1 MGLGCTKERLNKEA
15 QLGQCH
21 VQVMKHFKYTM
32 FCLLAYMCFGDKFD
46 EKVIGDIEDM
56 ERNIIL
62 SLSRFNLLG
71 AFPKLTKMLMP
82 KRWEELHELINNQER
97 VFVPLI
103 RARKEKQRRS
113 DDVVAYVDTLLNLSV
128 PSEEGGVRKLSEK
141 EIATL
146 CTEFFN
152 AAADTT
158 STTMEWIMA
167 NLVKYPKIQEKLYSE
182 IQGVVSSRD
191 GGDEGDDIKDEELH
205 KMKYLK
211 AVVLEGLRRHPPAH
225 VGIPHAVKDDVLLE
239 GHLVPRDAI
248 IIFTIAEMGWDPTVW
263 EDPMEFKP
271 ERFLVSEMGGL
282 DITGTREI
290 KMMPFGAGRRICPGL
305 SFGMQLLEYL
315 VVNLVKDF
323 KWTARMGDD
332 VDLSEKI
339 ELTSIMKHPLQ
350 KRGCRSRL
358 NQKPASITERGRKL
372 QKKARGNRRERKE
385 ETYGNIGKAG
395 EALGELGVT
404 KMMEERMGE
413 ERKMTWVRNRE
424 GKSGRIREKDRAKG
438 CRYRPQPPEQS
449 CQLYKA

>member
-1 MGLGCTKERLNKEA
+1 MNEVHSLMTSNRHNIHSAAYGPLWRAFRRNISSGILHSSRFKSYNTATKWALDVLKERLDKEA

-21 VQVMKHFKYTM
+21 VQVMKHLKYTM
-32 FCLLAYMCFGDKFD
+32 FCLLSYICFGDKLD

-71 AFPKLTKMLMP
+71 AFPKLTKILMP

-103 RARKEKQRRS
+103 RARKEKQQRN
-113 DDVVAYVDTLLNLSV
+113 DGVVAYVDTLLNLSV
-128 PSEEGGVRKLSEK
+128 PNDQEGGVRRLSEK

-167 NLVKYPKIQEKLYSE
+167 NLVKNPKIQEKLYSE

-191 GGDEGDDIKDEELH
+191 GGEEGDEIKDEELQ

-225 VGIPHAVKDDVLLE
+225 IGIPHAVNDDVILE
-239 GHLVPRDAI
+239 GHLMPRDAI

-271 ERFLVSEMGGL
+271 ERFLVSEMDGL
-282 DITGTREI
+282 DMTGTREI

-305 SFGMQLLEYL
+305 SFGMHLLEYL
-315 VVNLVKDF
+315 VANLVKDF
-323 KWTARMGDD
+323 KWTARMGDE

-339 ELTSIMKHPLQ
+339 ELTSIMKHPL
-350 KRGCRSRL
+350 CAHISSRM
-358 NQKPASITERGRKL
+358 A
-372 QKKARGNRRERKE
+372 
-385 ETYGNIGKAG
+385 
-395 EALGELGVT
+395 
-404 KMMEERMGE
+404 
-413 ERKMTWVRNRE
+413 
-424 GKSGRIREKDRAKG
+424 
-438 CRYRPQPPEQS
+438 
-449 CQLYKA
+449 